1 MYLYYLA
8 VGDGITSI
16 CGDSNKNDARN
27 LGSKKEA
34 RSRCTKEAEE
44 TVHTHIDEEQD
55 DEETEKCAS
64 SEFQTHH
71 EISANFKQ

>member
-8 VGDGITSI
+8 VWNRVTCVRGD
-16 CGDSNKNDARN
+16 CNKNDARN